1 MTAPIRHTLRFAA
14 PETHYLEVESS
25 FPAPENP
32 KAGLELSMAVW
43 TPGSYLIREY
53 SRHVESISAE
63 TPGGGRLPIAKT
75 RKNRWRVVVPFVPQR
90 LAAAEGARRSEEA
103 NETTTRG
110 RVIVRYRLYAHDLTV
125 RTNFVEAD
133 FALLSGAATFLV
145 PIDGHHL
152 ATEIRIEL
160 PGAWRSAVCALPRTE
175 DGAGFLAR
183 DYDQLVDS
191 PIYAGNAL
199 IHRFEVAGREHALVT
214 EGADERWDAE
224 RAASDVARLV
234 ETEAAFWGGLPYER
248 YVVINIL
255 AEATGG
261 LEHADSSVL
270 MANRLAVRRP
280 EGYRDWLGLV
290 AHELFHSWHVKR
302 LRPAEFDRFDYEAEV
317 YTPSLWAIE
326 GVTTYYEE
334 LMVARAGFSDLAG
347 LLANLTKYVD
357 NVESGAG
364 RLVQGLDD
372 ASFDAWIKYYRKDEN
387 FANSGVSYYTRGS
400 LVAFLLDV
408 EIRRATGGA
417 RCLDDAMRLAYARY
431 SGARGFSP
439 DDLVATLSEV
449 AGRPLSDWLDR
460 ALAPGDLDFAPA
472 LDWLGLRFA
481 PSRQNSPGQDPETG
495 AESPLTTPAT
505 LGIEADISSGRLYV
519 AHVVRDGPAAQ
530 AGVAVGDE
538 ILAFDE
544 DRIPPHG
551 LIDRLRGHRPGE
563 AVSLLVARRERL
575 RRLPLVFGERPK
587 SRGSLEV
594 DPSATPERLRRLAS
608 WWRGL
613 PVPIEVSR

>member
-1 MTAPIRHTLRFAA
+1 MSASIRHTLRFAA

-25 FPAPENP
+25 FPRPADPH
-32 KAGLELSMAVW
+32 ADLELSMAVW

-53 SRHVESISAE
+53 SRHVESISAWSE
-63 TPGGGRLPIAKT
+63 EGAPLPIRKT
-75 RKNRWRVVVPFVPQR
+75 RKNRWSVSPV
-90 LAAAEGARRSEEA
+90 GARP
-103 NETTTRG
+103 G

-152 ATEIRIEL
+152 AAQVRIEL

-175 DGAGFLAR
+175 DGEAFLAR

-191 PIYAGNAL
+191 PIYAGNAT
-199 IHRFEVAGREHALVT
+199 IHRFAVAGREHALVT
-214 EGADERWDAE
+214 EGADERWDGE
-224 RAASDVARLV
+224 RAVLDVARLV

-290 AHELFHSWHVKR
+290 AHELFHAWHVKR
-302 LRPAEFDRFDYEAEV
+302 LRPAEFDRLDYEAEV

-326 GVTTYYEE
+326 GVTSYYEE

-347 LLANLTKYVD
+347 LLASLSKTIET
-357 NVESGAG
+357 VEGGAG

-387 FANSGVSYYTRGS
+387 FANSGVSYYTRGL

-417 RCLDDAMRLAYARY
+417 RCLDDAMRLAYSRY

-439 DDLVATLSEV
+439 EDLVATLSEI
-449 AGRPLSDWLDR
+449 AGRPLGDWLDR

-481 PSRQNSPGQDPETG
+481 PSRLGSQGSQGSLELPGSDREPG
-495 AESPLTTPAT
+495 ALSQALPPAT
-505 LGIEADISSGRLYV
+505 LGIEADASSGRLYV
-519 AHVVRDGPAAQ
+519 AHVVRDGPAAR

-551 LIDRLRGHRPGE
+551 LLERLRGHRPGE
-563 AVSLLVARRERL
+563 TVSLLVARRDRL
-575 RRLPLVFGERPK
+575 RRLPLVFGERPR
-587 SRGSLEV
+587 SRGAIEV
-594 DPSATPERLRRLAS
+594 DPATTPDQLRQLAS
-608 WWRGL
+608 WWRGI
-613 PVPIEVSR
+613 PVGDRDREPIADLV

>member
-1 MTAPIRHTLRFAA
+1 
-14 PETHYLEVESS
+14 
-25 FPAPENP
+25 
-32 KAGLELSMAVW
+32 MAVW

-53 SRHVESISAE
+53 SRHIESISAE
-63 TPGGGRLPIAKT
+63 AQDGERLPIAKT
-75 RKNRWRVVVPFVPQR
+75 RKNRWRV
-90 LAAAEGARRSEEA
+90 ASTSSE
-103 NETTTRG
+103 
-110 RVIVRYRLYAHDLTV
+110 RVTVRYRLYAHELTV

-152 ATEIRIEL
+152 PSEVRIEL
-160 PGAWRSAVCALPRTE
+160 PGAWRSGVCALPLTE
-175 DGAGFLAR
+175 DGEAFLAR
-183 DYDQLVDS
+183 DYDQQVDS
-191 PIYAGNAL
+191 PIYAGNAT
-199 IHRFEVAGREHALVT
+199 IHRFAVAGREHALVT
-214 EGADERWDAE
+214 EGADERWDGE
-224 RAASDVARLV
+224 RAVLDVARLV
-234 ETEAAFWGGLPYER
+234 ETEAAFWGGLPYDR

-290 AHELFHSWHVKR
+290 AHELFHAWHVKR
-302 LRPAEFDRFDYEAEV
+302 LRPAEFDRIDYEAEV

-326 GVTTYYEE
+326 GVTSYYEE

-347 LLANLTKYVD
+347 LLASLSKTIEA
-357 NVESGAG
+357 VEGGAG

-387 FANSGVSYYTRGS
+387 FANSGVSYYTRGL

-408 EIRRATGGA
+408 EIRRATANA
-417 RCLDDAMRLAYARY
+417 RSLDDAMRLAYARY

-439 DDLVATLSEV
+439 EDLVATLSEV
-449 AGRPLSDWLDR
+449 AGRPLGEWLDR

-481 PSRQNSPGQDPETG
+481 PARQGSQELPESNREAGALSP
-495 AESPLTTPAT
+495 APAT
-505 LGIEADISSGRLYV
+505 LGIEADASSGRLYV
-519 AHVVRDGPAAQ
+519 AHVVRDGPAAR

-551 LIDRLRGHRPGE
+551 LLERLRGHRPGE
-563 AVSLLVARRERL
+563 TVSLLVARRDRL
-575 RRLPLVFGERPK
+575 RRLPLVFGERPR
-587 SRGSLEV
+587 SRGAIEV
-594 DPSATPERLRRLAS
+594 DPAATLEQLRRLAS
-608 WWRGL
+608 WWRGI
-613 PVPIEVSR
+613 PVGIETATADQSAMR

>member
-1 MTAPIRHTLRFAA
+1 VT
-14 PETHYLEVESS
+14 
-25 FPAPENP
+25 
-32 KAGLELSMAVW
+32 
-43 TPGSYLIREY
+43 
-53 SRHVESISAE
+53 
-63 TPGGGRLPIAKT
+63 
-75 RKNRWRVVVPFVPQR
+75 
-90 LAAAEGARRSEEA
+90 
-103 NETTTRG
+103 
-110 RVIVRYRLYAHDLTV
+110 VRYRLYAHDLTV

-145 PIDGHHL
+145 PIDGHRL
-152 ATEIRIEL
+152 PAEVRIEL
-160 PGAWRSAVCALPRTE
+160 PGAWRSAVCALPETE
-175 DGAGFLAR
+175 DGEGFVAR

-191 PIYAGNAL
+191 PIYAGNAA
-199 IHRFEVAGREHALVT
+199 IQRFEVAGREHVLVT
-214 EGADERWDAE
+214 EGADERWDGE
-224 RAASDVARLV
+224 RAARDVARLV

-248 YVVINIL
+248 YVVINVL

-290 AHELFHSWHVKR
+290 AHELFHAWHVKR

-326 GVTTYYEE
+326 GMTSYYEE

-347 LLANLTKYVD
+347 LLGNLSKTIET
-357 NVESGAG
+357 VEGGAG

-387 FANSGVSYYTRGS
+387 FANSGVSYYTRGL

-408 EIRRATGGA
+408 EIRRASAGA
-417 RCLDDAMRLAYARY
+417 RSLDDAMRLAYARY
-431 SGARGFSP
+431 SGATGFRP
-439 DDLVATLSEV
+439 DDLVATFSEV
-449 AGRPLSDWLDR
+449 AGTSLGDWLDR

-472 LDWLGLRFA
+472 LGWLGLRFA
-481 PSRQNSPGQDPETG
+481 PPRRGSAESEGEPG
-495 AESPLTTPAT
+495 AESPAAFAT
-505 LGIEADISSGRLYV
+505 LGIEADSSSGRLYV
-519 AHVVRDGPAAQ
+519 AHVVRDGPAAR

-551 LIDRLRGHRPGE
+551 LLERLRGHRPGE
-563 AVSLLVARRERL
+563 AVSLLVARRDRL
-575 RRLPLVFGERPK
+575 RRLPLVFGERPRP
-587 SRGSLEV
+587 RGAIEI
-594 DPSATPERLRRLAS
+594 DPAAGPEQLRRLAS
-608 WWRGL
+608 WWRGIRA
-613 PVPIEVSR
+613 PDDTR

>member
-1 MTAPIRHTLRFAA
+1 MTAPIRYTLRFAS
-14 PETHYLEVESS
+14 PESHYLEVESS
-25 FPAPENP
+25 FPAPADP
-32 KAGLELSMAVW
+32 AAGLELSMAVW

-63 TPGGGRLPIAKT
+63 GEGGRPRTMCKT
-75 RKNRWRVVVPFVPQR
+75 RKNRWRVASSP
-90 LAAAEGARRSEEA
+90 SE
-103 NETTTRG
+103 

-133 FALLSGAATFLV
+133 FALISGAATFLV
-145 PIDGHHL
+145 PIGGHHL
-152 ATEIRIEL
+152 PAEVRIEL
-160 PGAWRSAVCALPRTE
+160 PGVWRSCVCALPRTA
-175 DGAGFLAR
+175 DGQGFAAR

-191 PIYAGNAL
+191 PIYAGNAA
-199 IHRFEVAGREHALVT
+199 IHRFEVGGREHALVT
-214 EGADERWDAE
+214 EGADERWDGE
-224 RAASDVARLV
+224 RAARDVARLV

-248 YVVINIL
+248 YLVINIL

-270 MANRLAVRRP
+270 MANRLAVRQP

-290 AHELFHSWHVKR
+290 AHELFHAWHVKR

-326 GVTTYYEE
+326 GVTSYYEE

-347 LLANLTKYVD
+347 LLAALSKTIET
-357 NVESGAG
+357 VEGGAG
-364 RLVQGLDD
+364 RLVQGLGD

-387 FANSGVSYYTRGS
+387 FANSGVSYYSRGL

-408 EIRRATGGA
+408 EIRRASAGA
-417 RCLDDAMRLAYARY
+417 RSLDDAMRLAYARY
-431 SGARGFSP
+431 SGARGFTP
-439 DDLVATLSEV
+439 EDLVATLSEI
-449 AGRPLSDWLDR
+449 AGQPLSGWLDR

-481 PSRQNSPGQDPETG
+481 PPRQGSQESNREPG
-495 AESPLTTPAT
+495 AENPTGLAT
-505 LGIEADISSGRLYV
+505 LGIEADDSSGRLYV
-519 AHVVRDGPAAQ
+519 AHVVRDGPAAR

-551 LIDRLRGHRPGE
+551 LIERLRGHRPGE

-575 RRLPLVFGERPK
+575 RRLPLVLGERPR
-587 SRGSLEV
+587 SRGAIEV
-594 DPSATPERLRRLAS
+594 DPAASPEQRKRLAA
-608 WWRGL
+608 WWKG
-613 PVPIEVSR
+613 I

>member
-25 FPAPENP
+25 FPAPEDP
-32 KAGLELSMAVW
+32 KAGLELAMAVW

-53 SRHVESISAE
+53 SRHVESISASAE
-63 TPGGGRLPIAKT
+63 QGAPLPIRKT
-75 RKNRWRVVVPFVPQR
+75 RKNRWSVSFAGANPARV
-90 LAAAEGARRSEEA
+90 
-103 NETTTRG
+103 T
-110 RVIVRYRLYAHDLTV
+110 VRYRLYAHELTV

-152 ATEIRIEL
+152 STEIRIEL
-160 PGAWRSAVCALPRTE
+160 PGAWRSGVCSLPRTE
-175 DGAGFLAR
+175 DGEGFLAR

-199 IHRFEVAGREHALVT
+199 IHRFEVAGREHSLVT
-214 EGADERWDAE
+214 EGADERWDGK

-234 ETEAAFWGGLPYER
+234 ETEGAFWGGLPYER
-248 YVVINIL
+248 YVVINVL

-261 LEHADSSVL
+261 LEHADSAVL

-290 AHELFHSWHVKR
+290 AHELFHAWHVKR

-347 LLANLTKYVD
+347 LLANLTKYID
-357 NVESGAG
+357 TVESGAG
-364 RLVQGLDD
+364 RLVQGLDA

-387 FANSGVSYYTRGS
+387 FANSGVSYYTRGM

-417 RCLDDAMRLAYARY
+417 RSLDDAMRLAYARY

-439 DDLVATLSEV
+439 EDLVATLSEI
-449 AGRPLSDWLDR
+449 AERPLGDWLER
-460 ALAPGDLDFAPA
+460 VLAPGDLDFAPA

-481 PSRQNSPGQDPETG
+481 PSRPGSPSADREPG
-495 AESPLTTPAT
+495 AESPPMPPAT
-505 LGIEADISSGRLYV
+505 LGIEADASTGRLFV
-519 AHVVRDGPAAQ
+519 AHVVRDGPAAR

-551 LIDRLRGHRPGE
+551 LLDRLRGHRPGE
-563 AVSLLVARRERL
+563 AVSLLVARRDRL
-575 RRLPLVFGERPK
+575 RRLPLVFGERPR
-587 SRGSLEV
+587 SRGAIEV
-594 DPSATPERLRRLAS
+594 DSAATPEQLQQLAS
-608 WWRGL
+608 WWRGI
-613 PVPIEVSR
+613 PVGKEVAVAAQSARR